1 MNFDWL
7 RLLFETLTRMNSIMT
22 PQELRRKLMDEKENH
37 DSDPSFFFFFPSLP
51 FYVQIYSGTFAR
63 DTSSFTFENVFFIY
77 LFFSHWRRSHAQN
90 SETGLEMT
98 KSGSKLNAYVF
109 MLLLCFSPYISLCFP
124 KDVKWVGKSIINQ
137 TEHATVLMFAEDDNH
152 AALCEDFRRQF
163 FLPAILYNLLEIIV
177 HKATVKKTFLS
188 CRDDYLKGITQ
199 LVLRSIRFKA
209 FLCLLVHIKT
219 FVFL

>member
-1 MNFDWL
+1 MK
-7 RLLFETLTRMNSIMT
+7 
-22 PQELRRKLMDEKENH
+22 RKITTVIPL
-37 DSDPSFFFFFPSLP
+37 FFFFFSSLP